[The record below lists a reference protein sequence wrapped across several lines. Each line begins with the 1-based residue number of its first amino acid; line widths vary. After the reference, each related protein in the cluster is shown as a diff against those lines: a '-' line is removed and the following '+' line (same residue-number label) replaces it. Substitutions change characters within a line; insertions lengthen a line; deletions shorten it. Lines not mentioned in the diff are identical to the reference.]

1 MSGYQIFRDGT
12 KIGEG
17 PGIHGGFT
25 NTWNDTGRTCGTA
38 YDYAVAGVDT
48 TGTVGPKSTLRVT
61 TSACDPA
68 TPPPPPPT
76 ATTPPP
82 PPPPTTGSTAPTA
95 PPNLRTT
102 SVTQTAV
109 SLAWDSSTDPDGM
122 SGYQIFRDGTKIGEG
137 PATNT
142 WNDTGRTCG
151 TTYDYAV
158 AGVDTT
164 GTVGPKSTTLRVTTS
179 ACDPATPPPP
189 PPADTTAPSKPANV
203 TAGTRTA
210 TSIALSWQPSDDDV
224 GVVGYG
230 MYRGGTRVGTSTA
243 TTWIFS
249 GLTCGTNYT
258 LAVDAAD
265 AANNRSAQSVLMV
278 STTACSDTQ
287 APTAPTNLNAS
298 NVNQTGL
305 TLTWS
310 ASSDSVGV
318 TGYDVYRNN
327 TKVATV
333 ERHLGG
339 AVRPH
344 LRHHLCVR
352 GLGLRRGRKPLRPK
366 PELNASTAGVLANPT
381 PASAAMTGD
390 PLAGCQRSYSQLKSI
405 GYGFGVTTVAP
416 GDVPGRS
423 RSPMPPKRR
432 HQAHHRSR
440 HCSSVHIPAVRADTL
455 MATWTIS
462 TAGSIRPQ
470 LPQESRVGHRRRS
483 SASTSRTGSGP
494 GTGSPSSCGVSPP
507 RSLRNLRTQIQAIW
521 PGAKIYHDIGW
532 PSDWAPGGDL
542 YNAYS
547 CIGNKYADQ
556 TGVADYVG
564 V

>member
-210 TSIALSWQPSDDDV
+210 TSIALSWQPSSDDV
-224 GVVGYG
+224 GVVDYG

-333 ERHLGG
+333 ATPRRRRSPASPAGPPMRSRSRRST
-339 AVRPH
+339 RPETT
-344 LRHHLCVR
+344 
-352 GLGLRRGRKPLRPK
+352 PPK
-366 PELNASTAGVLANPT
+366 PARRLHRRVLANAT
-381 PASAAMTGD
+381 ARRRSHD
-390 PLAGCQRSYSQLKSI
+390 RSPLGCRITICRLKQI
-405 GYGFGVTTVAP
+405 GYGFEVANVAP
-416 GDVPGRS
+416 GDVPCA
-423 RSPMPPKRR
+423 KRG
-432 HQAHHRSR
+432 
-440 HCSSVHIPAVRADTL
+440 PAF
-455 MATWTIS
+455 
-462 TAGSIRPQ
+462 
-470 LPQESRVGHRRRS
+470 
-483 SASTSRTGSGP
+483 
-494 GTGSPSSCGVSPP
+494 
-507 RSLRNLRTQIQAIW
+507 
-521 PGAKIYHDIGW
+521 
-532 PSDWAPGGDL
+532 
-542 YNAYS
+542 
-547 CIGNKYADQ
+547 
-556 TGVADYVG
+556 
-564 V
+564 

>member
-151 TTYDYAV
+151 TAYDYAV

-189 PPADTTAPSKPANV
+189 PPADTTAPSKPASV

-327 TKVATV
+327 SKVATV
-333 ERHLGG
+333 KTTSATQSGLTCGTSYTF
-339 AVRPH
+339 AVSAFDAAGNHSAQTR
-344 LRHHLCVR
+344 LDT
-352 GLGLRRGRKPLRPK
+352 
-366 PELNASTAGVLANPT
+366 ATAGVLANAT
-381 PASAAMTGD
+381 A
-390 PLAGCQRSYSQLKSI
+390 
-405 GYGFGVTTVAP
+405 
-416 GDVPGRS
+416 RS
-423 RSPMPPKRR
+423 RSHDRSPLGCRIR
-432 HQAHHRSR
+432 FVDVQADRLR
-440 HCSSVHIPAVRADTL
+440 VRCCD
-455 MATWTIS
+455 
-462 TAGSIRPQ
+462 R
-470 LPQESRVGHRRRS
+470 
-483 SASTSRTGSGP
+483 
-494 GTGSPSSCGVSPP
+494 
-507 RSLRNLRTQIQAIW
+507 
-521 PGAKIYHDIGW
+521 
-532 PSDWAPGGDL
+532 
-542 YNAYS
+542 
-547 CIGNKYADQ
+547 
-556 TGVADYVG
+556 
-564 V
+564 